1 MVTAAGIEPLLG
13 QELELIRVY
22 PGSGPY
28 ECVAPASPVLP
39 SPDDRARAG
48 QLASDANQA
57 MVLGEMNQVQALL
70 QEAVRLDPSSADL
83 AYQIGRAHV

>member
-1 MVTAAGIEPLLG
+1 MVFVSGFKPLAG

-39 SPDDRARAG
+39 TPDDRARAG

-57 MVLGEMNQVQALL
+57 MVLGEMDQVQALL
-70 QEAVRLDPSSADL
+70 EEGV
-83 AYQIGRAHV
+83 IG